1 MLASA
6 RGVGIMAGCW
16 LIVSVSMAV
25 AACPSFA
32 VMRVVGR
39 GYVYNLFMSGDI
51 SFDVLLPKIV
61 AINGGLK
68 AQ

>member
-1 MLASA
+1 
-6 RGVGIMAGCW
+6 MAGCW
-16 LIVSVSMAV
+16 LIVSVSIAV

-39 GYVYNLFMSGDI
+39 GYVYNLFMRGDI

-61 AINGGLK
+61 AINGGL
-68 AQ
+68 